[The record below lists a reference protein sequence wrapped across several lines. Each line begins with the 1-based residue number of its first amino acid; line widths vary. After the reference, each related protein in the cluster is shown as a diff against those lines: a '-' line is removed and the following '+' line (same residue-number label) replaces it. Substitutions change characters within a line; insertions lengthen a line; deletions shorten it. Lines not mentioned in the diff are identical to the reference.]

1 MKIPQKYK
9 GRYFYHFTH
18 IDNIESIVKHG
29 LLSTN
34 EKERISVEHVDLANE
49 DIQLRRSQMDVPC
62 EPYGKIHDYVP
73 FYFATVNPMLLGVLN
88 RKNIDQPLVVFIAIS
103 IEKLL
108 NGNVVFTDASA
119 NTLVHPNFYSNPEDL
134 DNLKWDLI
142 DSNKWNRGT
151 DNELHSRMAEV
162 LIHKKVPIEWIDSYV
177 VFNNI
182 CKKEIKKVY
191 EDYGLQTPTI
201 SHQPF
206 NDRYF
211 FFTKFFMKDRERETL
226 VTGPIFLRN
235 EFKEV
240 IKNIKEKRKNEE
252 SKQSAFQDI
261 NDALLKI
268 KKDFC
273 ILKELED
280 IFELETDNKVHSD
293 NVSDHTLQVV
303 SNLEDNKYYRS
314 LSESDKKLVKL
325 SAYLHDIGKG
335 PKSKWKKGIQAA
347 YPDHPAD
354 SIPMLERILVE
365 EFKTMSKYEI
375 RKICL
380 LVIYHD
386 IIGDILANGR
396 SEKELLSLKID
407 ENELNMLIAISIA
420 DISAITPF
428 WTRNIEVK
436 LPSFIKKISKEILN
450 DKIRIR

>member
-1 MKIPQKYK
+1 MKIPQEYK

-49 DIQLRRSQMDVPC
+49 DIQQRRSQMDVPL

-73 FYFATVNPMLLGVLN
+73 FYFATTNPMLLGVLN

-103 IEKLL
+103 IEKIL
-108 NGNVVFTDASA
+108 NDNVIFTDASA
-119 NTLVHPNFYSNPEDL
+119 NTSVNPNFHNNPEDL

-142 DSNKWNRGT
+142 DSKKWSRGT
-151 DNELHSRMAEV
+151 DIELHSRMAEV
-162 LIHKKVPIEWIDSYV
+162 LIYKKVPIEWIDSYV
-177 VFNNI
+177 VFNDI
-182 CKKEIKKVY
+182 CKNEINKVY
-191 EDYGLQTPTI
+191 EDYGLQPPTI
-201 SHQPF
+201 SYEPF
-206 NDRYF
+206 NNSYF
-211 FFTKFFMKDRERETL
+211 FFTKFFMKGRKYETL
-226 VTGPIFLRN
+226 ITGPTFLIER
-235 EFKEV
+235 FKSLIE
-240 IKNIKEKRKNEE
+240 NIIEKRKSKE
-252 SKQSAFQDI
+252 SKRSAFQDI
-261 NDALLKI
+261 NDALFKL

-303 SNLEDNKYYRS
+303 SNLVDNKYYRS
-314 LSESDKKLVKL
+314 LSEGDKEIVEL

-335 PKSKWKKGIQAA
+335 PKSKWKDGIQAA

-365 EFKTMSKYEI
+365 EFKVMSKYEI

-396 SEKELLSLKID
+396 SEKELLKLKID

-420 DISAITPF
+420 DVSAINPF
-428 WTRNIEVK
+428 WTCEMEEK
-436 LPSFIKKISKEILN
+436 LPSFIKKISKEI
-450 DKIRIR
+450 